1 MVPWSWKHLQQE
13 DNRTNERFVIEKK
26 NRYLDFKTD
35 KEFYYYFY
43 HNENTTEIGL
53 HVKYISYTDNAWL
66 FIFIEKWVS
75 N

>member
-43 HNENTTEIGL
+43 HNENTTEIG
-53 HVKYISYTDNAWL
+53 YM
-66 FIFIEKWVS
+66 
-75 N
+75 